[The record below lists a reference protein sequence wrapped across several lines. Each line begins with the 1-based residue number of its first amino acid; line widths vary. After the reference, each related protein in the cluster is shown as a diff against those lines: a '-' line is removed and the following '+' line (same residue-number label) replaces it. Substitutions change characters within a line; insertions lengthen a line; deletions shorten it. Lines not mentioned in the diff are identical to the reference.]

1 VARLRPH
8 PQEIQ
13 GQGEDQ
19 NTWQSP
25 SSETC
30 KKTKETMMVQK
41 KINLKRKRA
50 FPDLSARDAKKLVT
64 TEARLIPSKKQKAEN
79 KRSLEYYRKRR
90 K

>member
-25 SSETC
+25 PSATC
-30 KKTKETMMVQK
+30 KKKKETMMVQK

-50 FPDLSARDAKKLVT
+50 FPDISARDAKKLVT
-64 TEARLIPSKKQKAEN
+64 TEARLIPSKRQRADN
-79 KRSLEYYRKRR
+79 KRQLEYYKKRQ